1 VTPSFLVS
9 NLPNAI
15 TVGRLLSVPV
25 LVWCIVSDR
34 MSAAFWLFVA
44 AGVSDGVDGFIAK
57 RFHAESELGSY
68 LDPIADKA
76 MLICIYVTLGI
87 EDQISSWLV
96 ILVVFRDVLIFGG
109 AILSRVFDHALVV
122 RPLFISKVNTV
133 AQIVLAAFVL
143 AELGAIVPDFP
154 LIAWLEYVVAAT
166 TAISGGVY
174 LVRWLSGTGELLE
187 GSVGDRVGDR
197 NTSTDD
203 AESRRNEADANER
216 RRA

>member
-1 VTPSFLVS
+1 MTPGFLVS

-15 TVGRLLSVPV
+15 TVGRLLAVPI
-25 LVWCIVSDR
+25 LVWCIVADR
-34 MSAAFWLFVA
+34 LSAAFWVFVA
-44 AGVSDGVDGFIAK
+44 AGISDGVDGFIAK
-57 RFHAESELGSY
+57 RFNAESELGRY

-76 MLICIYVTLGI
+76 MLISIYITLGI

-109 AILSRVFDHALVV
+109 AILSRVLDHDLAI

-154 LIAWLEYVVAAT
+154 LIAWLEFVVAAT

-174 LVRWLSGTGELLE
+174 LVRWLSGTGALLDGPAGE
-187 GSVGDRVGDR
+187 RI
-197 NTSTDD
+197 TSTKEG
-203 AESRRNEADANER
+203 ESQRNEVNANER

>member
-1 VTPSFLVS
+1 MRPGFLVS

-15 TVGRLLSVPV
+15 TVGRLLAVPV

-34 MSAAFWLFVA
+34 LSAAFWIFVA
-44 AGVSDGVDGFIAK
+44 AGISDGVDGFIAK
-57 RFHAESELGSY
+57 HFNAESELGSY

-76 MLICIYVTLGI
+76 MLICIYITLGI

-109 AILSRVFDHALVV
+109 AILSRVLDHKLVIK
-122 RPLFISKVNTV
+122 PLFISKVNTV

-154 LIAWLEYVVAAT
+154 LIAWLEFVVAAT
-166 TAISGGVY
+166 TASSGGVY
-174 LVRWLSGTGELLE
+174 LVRWLSGTGELLDGPVSE
-187 GSVGDRVGDR
+187 R
-197 NTSTDD
+197 NSSTDEGESHRND
-203 AESRRNEADANER
+203 AEANER

>member
-1 VTPSFLVS
+1 MRPGFLVS

-25 LVWCIVSDR
+25 LVWCIVADK
-34 MSAAFWLFVA
+34 MSAAFWIFVA

-57 RFHAESELGSY
+57 RFKAESELGSY

-76 MLICIYVTLGI
+76 MLICIYITLGI

-109 AILSRVFDHALVV
+109 AILSRVLDHELVI
-122 RPLFISKVNTV
+122 RPLFISKINTV
-133 AQIVLAAFVL
+133 AQIVLASFVL

-154 LIAWLEYVVAAT
+154 LIVWLEVVVAAT
-166 TAISGGVY
+166 TASSGGVY
-174 LVRWLSGTGELLE
+174 LIRWLSGTGALLDGPATE
-187 GSVGDRVGDR
+187 R
-197 NTSTDD
+197 NASTADG
-203 AESRRNEADANER
+203 ESHRNEVDANER